1 MLLCRRVPV
10 WDFSAVF
17 HDGGRK
23 GAIMPGLSV
32 PMCWLRVCVCGFVL
46 LLGGCALKVPPPT
59 GAQAAL
65 VRLDTESRRHVRH
78 DDTMR
83 RDTERSAPMKLDV
96 SAVRPLLDEA
106 TVLPSDHAARA
117 ERSNAASLAPEAVLP
132 DGQELHIDD
141 RHQGMDDGAP
151 HATGSMGKAG
161 GTGATSIDIPNADGS
176 ITHVEPDGT
185 VRTEKLV
192 SRPRSRVGAGRG
204 G

>member
-1 MLLCRRVPV
+1 
-10 WDFSAVF
+10 
-17 HDGGRK
+17 
-23 GAIMPGLSV
+23 MPGQSV
-32 PMCWLRVCVCGFVL
+32 PICWLRGCVCGFAL
-46 LLGGCALKVPPPT
+46 LLGGCALKASPPT
-59 GAQAAL
+59 AAQAAQAAQAAL
-65 VRLDTESRRHVRH
+65 VRLDTESRRHIRH
-78 DDTMR
+78 DDVMR

-106 TVLPSDHAARA
+106 SVLPGDHAARA

-141 RHQGMDDGAP
+141 RHQGMDEGAAP
-151 HATGSMGKAG
+151 ATGSMGKAG

-192 SRPRSRVGAGRG
+192 SRPRSRAGVGHGD
-204 G
+204 